1 MKGTNKT
8 KLLFSLACLLL
19 IILAG
24 LMFSCLRPAD
34 ERRILVEATGDT
46 AVVSAWE
53 RRGEKWRE
61 VFRASEGYVGRSGV
75 IDPQHKQEGDGA
87 TPTGEYELYRSF
99 GTEDRPETALS
110 FTHVGV
116 DDVWVDD
123 PDSRYYNQY
132 VHEDAG
138 IKKDWKSAEELS
150 RLNRAYKYA
159 IVVEYNTHPVVP
171 GKGSAIFLNLSDGHS
186 TAGDIAVPE
195 EDMLRFLKFVQP
207 GDKIVIRAAQTAGS
221 AV

>member
-19 IILAG
+19 VVLAG
-24 LMFSCLRPAD
+24 LMFSCRKPAD

-61 VFRASEGYVGRSGV
+61 VVRASEGYVGRTGV
-75 IDPQHKQEGDGA
+75 IDPQHN
-87 TPTGEYELYRSF
+87 
-99 GTEDRPETALS
+99 ALS